1 MELPVYELTI
11 DDFAEDRVEAI
22 AFVDNPAIQ
31 RNWMAFANEK
41 ISFDFDDTLSTA
53 DGKAKAKEYISQGAD
68 IYIISARDSKEGM
81 YSVADELGIDH
92 SRIYATGSNFAK
104 VEKVKELGITKHFDN
119 NPDVVSQL
127 EGIGVKFAFFK
138 FNAVDTEK
146 RIVAGPLMVAEMP
159 IYRNYQGKEFFVKFS
174 AKTIESIVDKFM
186 QEGRITAFNYM
197 HNEEQVISDVYLQ
210 QSFIIDSTK
219 GINTPKGYET
229 LADGSWFGFVKVNND
244 EIWNDFVKTG
254 KLKGFS
260 VEGNFSQKEQFNNQ
274 IMTKLEEML
283 DKLDKKLFGSQE
295 TPATEQKVFG
305 SAKLT
310 DGTEITW
317 EGELA
322 QGSPVMLA
330 DGSVAPDGQHTLEDG
345 TVISIVGGVVESIAE
360 PVETPEEVN
369 MSAEIEALKLHV
381 AELKSAIESMP
392 KVEAPKDFSN
402 EIEALKETNKELFE
416 AMKVIIESKDDSNKK
431 DAFKKSEKPLTKV
444 DVMIERYKK

>member
-11 DDFAEDRVEAI
+11 DDFDEDRVEAI

-31 RNWMAFANEK
+31 RNWMAFDNH
-41 ISFDFDDTLSTA
+41 
-53 DGKAKAKEYISQGAD
+53 KEYSFQ
-68 IYIISARDSKEGM
+68 E
-81 YSVADELGIDH
+81 
-92 SRIYATGSNFAK
+92 
-104 VEKVKELGITKHFDN
+104 
-119 NPDVVSQL
+119 
-127 EGIGVKFAFFK
+127 
-138 FNAVDTEK
+138 VDTEK
-146 RIVAGPLMVAEMP
+146 RIVAGPLMVADMP

-186 QEGRITAFNYM
+186 QEGRINAFNYM

-210 QSFIIDSTK
+210 QSFIIDSKK
-219 GINTPKGYET
+219 GIFTPQGYET

-283 DKLDKKLFGSQE
+283 DKLDKKLFGTQE
-295 TPATEQKVFG
+295 EVAPVEKTYG

-310 DGTEITW
+310 DGTEISW

-330 DGSVAPDGQHTLEDG
+330 DGTVAPDGQHTLEDG

-360 PVETPEEVN
+360 PEQSQEVEVN
-369 MSAEIEALKLHV
+369 MSAEIESLKLQV
-381 AELKSAIESMP
+381 AELKNTIASIPAP
-392 KVEAPKDFSN
+392 VEAKDFST
-402 EIEALKETNKELFE
+402 EIEAIKENTKELFE
-416 AMKVIIESKDDSNKK
+416 AMKAFVESKDDSTKK
-431 DAFKKSEKPLTKV
+431 DAFKKAEKPLTKV

>member
-22 AFVDNPAIQ
+22 AFVDVPAIQ
-31 RNWMAFANEK
+31 RNWMAFN
-41 ISFDFDDTLSTA
+41 D
-53 DGKAKAKEYISQGAD
+53 Q
-68 IYIISARDSKEGM
+68 
-81 YSVADELGIDH
+81 
-92 SRIYATGSNFAK
+92 
-104 VEKVKELGITKHFDN
+104 TKFEF
-119 NPDVVSQL
+119 S
-127 EGIGVKFAFFK
+127 
-138 FNAVDTEK
+138 AVDTEK

-174 AKTIESIVDKFM
+174 AKTIEQIVDKFM
-186 QEGRITAFNYM
+186 AEGRINAFNYM

-219 GINTPKGYET
+219 GINTPKGYEA

-274 IMTKLEEML
+274 IMSKIEQLLEKLNTKFFGEET
-283 DKLDKKLFGSQE
+283 KVE
-295 TPATEQKVFG
+295 PTEAEKTFG

-310 DGTEITW
+310 DGTEIKW

-322 QGSPVMLA
+322 QGSPIMLA

-345 TVISIVGGVVESIAE
+345 TVISVVGGVVESIAE
-360 PVETPEEVN
+360 PQSAETEVEVN
-369 MSAEIEALKLHV
+369 MSAELESLKLQV
-381 AELKSAIESMP
+381 TELKSAIESLP
-392 KVEAPKDFSN
+392 KPEAPKDFSA
-402 EIEALKETNKELFE
+402 EFMDFKKEVFE
-416 AMKVIIESKDDSNKK
+416 AMKEFIQSADESTKK
-431 DAFKKSEKPLTKV
+431 DTFKKADAPLTKWEI
-444 DVMIERYKK
+444 MAQNKQK